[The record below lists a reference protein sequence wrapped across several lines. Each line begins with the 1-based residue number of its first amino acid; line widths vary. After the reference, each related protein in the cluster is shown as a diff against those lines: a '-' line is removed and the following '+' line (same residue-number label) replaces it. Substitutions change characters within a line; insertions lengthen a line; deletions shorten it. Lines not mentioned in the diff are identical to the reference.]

1 MGHKSVTTT
10 ELYSEMNLKRVK
22 DDFPTIFSRYVNQ
35 NRICK
40 KDTLLKDTT
49 GLPISYQILTV
60 REFGLLL
67 WEQEIGS
74 SNLSTPTLEQPISS
88 SQEPCQMMRL
98 LFFIYNHIYSS
109 IPKSRT

>member
-10 ELYSEMNLKRVK
+10 EVYSEMNLKRVK
-22 DDFPTIFSRYVNQ
+22 NDFPTIFSRYVNQ

-40 KDTLLKDTT
+40 KDTI
-49 GLPISYQILTV
+49 GLPISYKILTI